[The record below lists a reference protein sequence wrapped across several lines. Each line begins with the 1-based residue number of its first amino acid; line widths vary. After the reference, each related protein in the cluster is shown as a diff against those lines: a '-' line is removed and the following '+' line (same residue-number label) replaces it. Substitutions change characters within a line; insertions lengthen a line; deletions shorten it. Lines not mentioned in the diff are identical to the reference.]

1 MSLPSPNSQKLTATN
16 FDLPSLHL
24 LRPEIAVTL
33 HDAEMHLSEFN
44 DDSSQAPLL
53 LDSVDTLAQLA
64 KVLRLIQLEEGYEL
78 ANSLSAGLQKLYDER
93 DQANRDKASNDMIMD
108 VSEGIMTLA
117 RYIEFVLLKETI
129 EPSLLLPI
137 INQLHS
143 DLNQP
148 ALQLSDLTAN
158 KNSSI
163 AIANPEQNY
172 QPLKSLGIDPK
183 KLVEAY
189 RAGLSVALTAQS
201 NQLSPKERDKLK
213 AMQAACE
220 MVSKRTDS
228 LFWHAAD
235 AAVSDLAGVLPLS
248 NLQKRALIF
257 VEQQFNDY
265 LPVNDSRFADLVQF
279 ASSRDSQLALQVQ
292 HKFSA
297 NTLNETQLTAM
308 RRFLFGPDCEAT
320 STLNHIIQQ
329 EIDLIKSASDNYARQ
344 VNLNSSTDEIDSMAQ
359 RLHDLSNVF
368 KTLNLN
374 EVSAALNQQTGKVK
388 TWTQPTPNDFDELL
402 GTLMMAENAAI
413 NLAKSHTPGAVTLPV
428 YNQTISLHQIETA
441 HNTLVQE
448 SRTAI
453 ATIETALNNYLND
466 ADKDI
471 LHITPVP
478 DIMRAISGAC
488 LFLNLP
494 RQSQL
499 LKRAATVLQNLIEQN
514 DCRLSEYQLASIA
527 DIVMSADYYLESLET
542 NKPAGNHAMY
552 VGYRSL
558 QHMLVA

>member
-93 DQANRDKASNDMIMD
+93 DRPNNDMMMD

-148 ALQLSDLTAN
+148 GLQLSDLTAN

-163 AIANPEQNY
+163 VIANPEQNY

-201 NQLSPKERDKLK
+201 NQLSPKELEKLN

-297 NTLNETQLTAM
+297 NTLDEAQLKTM
-308 RRFLFGPDCEAT
+308 RRFLFGPDREVT
-320 STLNHIIQQ
+320 STLNQLIQQ
-329 EIDLIKSASDNYARQ
+329 EIDLIKSASDSYARQ
-344 VNLNSSTDEIDSMAQ
+344 VNLNSSPDEIDSMAQ
-359 RLHDLSNVF
+359 RLHDLSSVF

-374 EVSAALNQQTGKVK
+374 EVSAALTQQIGKVK
-388 TWTQPTPNDFDELL
+388 TWTQPTPNDFDGLL

-453 ATIETALNNYLND
+453 ATIETALNDYLND
-466 ADKDI
+466 TDKDI
-471 LHITPVP
+471 LHIKPVP
-478 DIMRAISGAC
+478 DMMRAISGAC

-499 LKRAATVLQNLIEQN
+499 LKRGTTVLQNLIEQQG
-514 DCRLSEYQLASIA
+514 RELSEHALAKIA

>member
-24 LRPEIAVTL
+24 LRPELAVTL

-64 KVLRLIQLEEGYEL
+64 KVLRLIRLEEGYEL
-78 ANSLSAGLQKLYDER
+78 ANSLSAGLQKLYEER
-93 DQANRDKASNDMIMD
+93 DQPSNDMMMD

-163 AIANPEQNY
+163 VIANPEQNY

-201 NQLSPKERDKLK
+201 NQLSPKELDKLK

-235 AAVSDLAGVLPLS
+235 AAVSDLAGALPLS

-265 LPVNDSRFADLVQF
+265 LPVHDSRFADLVQF

-297 NTLNETQLTAM
+297 NTLDETQLTAM
-308 RRFLFGPDCEAT
+308 RRFLFGPDREVT
-320 STLNHIIQQ
+320 SALNQLIQQ
-329 EIDLIKSASDNYARQ
+329 EIDLIKSASDSYARQ
-344 VNLNSSTDEIDSMAQ
+344 VNLNSSPDEIDSMAQ
-359 RLHDLSNVF
+359 HLHDLSSVF

-374 EVSAALNQQTGKVK
+374 EVSAALTQQIGKVK
-388 TWTQPTPNDFDELL
+388 TWTQPTPDDFDGLL

-413 NLAKSHTPGAVTLPV
+413 NLAKSHTPGAMTLPV

-441 HNTLVQE
+441 HNTLIQE

-453 ATIETALNNYLND
+453 ATIETALNDYLND
-466 ADKDI
+466 TDKDI
-471 LHITPVP
+471 LPITPVP
-478 DIMRAISGAC
+478 DMMRAISGAC

-499 LKRAATVLQNLIEQN
+499 LKRGATVLQNLIEQQG
-514 DCRLSEYQLASIA
+514 RELSEHELAKIA
-527 DIVMSADYYLESLET
+527 DIVISADYYLESLET

>member
-93 DQANRDKASNDMIMD
+93 DQANRDKASNDMMMD

-148 ALQLSDLTAN
+148 ALQLSDLTGH

-257 VEQQFNDY
+257 IEQQFNDY

-292 HKFSA
+292 LKFSA

-320 STLNHIIQQ
+320 STLNQLIQQ
-329 EIDLIKSASDNYARQ
+329 EIDLIKSASDSYARQ

-413 NLAKSHTPGAVTLPV
+413 NLAKSHTPGAVILPV

-453 ATIETALNNYLND
+453 TTIETALNNYLND

>member
-93 DQANRDKASNDMIMD
+93 DRPNNDMMMD

-163 AIANPEQNY
+163 VIANPEQNY
-172 QPLKSLGIDPK
+172 QPLKSLGINPK

-201 NQLSPKERDKLK
+201 NQLSPKELEKLN

-235 AAVSDLAGVLPLS
+235 AAVSDLAGALPLS

-297 NTLNETQLTAM
+297 NTLDETQLKTM
-308 RRFLFGPDCEAT
+308 RGFLFGPDREVT
-320 STLNHIIQQ
+320 STLNQLIQQ
-329 EIDLIKSASDNYARQ
+329 EIDLIKSASDSYARQ
-344 VNLNSSTDEIDSMAQ
+344 VNLNSSTDEIDTMAQ
-359 RLHDLSNVF
+359 HLHDLSSVF

-374 EVSAALNQQTGKVK
+374 EVSAALSQQIGKVK
-388 TWTQPTPNDFDELL
+388 TWTQPTPDDFDGLL

-453 ATIETALNNYLND
+453 ATIETALNDYLND
-466 ADKDI
+466 TDKDI

-478 DIMRAISGAC
+478 DMMRAISGAC

-499 LKRAATVLQNLIEQN
+499 LKRGATVLQNLIEQQG
-514 DCRLSEYQLASIA
+514 RELSEHELAKIA

>member
-1 MSLPSPNSQKLTATN
+1 MSLPSSNSQKLTATN

-93 DQANRDKASNDMIMD
+93 DRPNNDMMMD

-143 DLNQP
+143 DLHQP
-148 ALQLSDLTAN
+148 VLQLSDLTAN

-163 AIANPEQNY
+163 VIANPEQNY

-201 NQLSPKERDKLK
+201 NQLSPKEREKLK

-220 MVSKRTDS
+220 MVSKRSDS
-228 LFWHAAD
+228 LFWQAAD

-297 NTLNETQLTAM
+297 NTLDETQLKTM
-308 RRFLFGPDCEAT
+308 RRFLFGPDREVT
-320 STLNHIIQQ
+320 STLNQLIQQ

-368 KTLNLN
+368 RTLNLN
-374 EVSAALNQQTGKVK
+374 EVSAALSQQIGKVK
-388 TWTQPTPNDFDELL
+388 TWTQPTPDDFDELL

-453 ATIETALNNYLND
+453 ATIETALNDYLND
-466 ADKDI
+466 TDKDI

-478 DIMRAISGAC
+478 DMMRAISGAC

-499 LKRAATVLQNLIEQN
+499 LKRGATVLQNLIEQQG
-514 DCRLSEYQLASIA
+514 RELSEHELAKIA
-527 DIVMSADYYLESLET
+527 DIVISADYYLESLET

>member
-93 DQANRDKASNDMIMD
+93 DRPNNDMMMD

-148 ALQLSDLTAN
+148 GLQLSDLTAN

-163 AIANPEQNY
+163 VIANPEQNY

-201 NQLSPKERDKLK
+201 NQLSPKELEKLN

-297 NTLNETQLTAM
+297 NTLDEAQLKTM
-308 RRFLFGPDCEAT
+308 RRFLFGPDREVT
-320 STLNHIIQQ
+320 STLNQLIQQ
-329 EIDLIKSASDNYARQ
+329 EIDLIKSASDSYARQ

-359 RLHDLSNVF
+359 RLHDLSSVF

-374 EVSAALNQQTGKVK
+374 EVSAALTQQIGKVK
-388 TWTQPTPNDFDELL
+388 TWTQPTPDDFDGLL

-453 ATIETALNNYLND
+453 ATIETALNDYLND
-466 ADKDI
+466 TDKDI
-471 LHITPVP
+471 LHIKPVP
-478 DIMRAISGAC
+478 DMMRAISGAC

-499 LKRAATVLQNLIEQN
+499 LKRGTTVLQNLIEQQG
-514 DCRLSEYQLASIA
+514 RELSEHALAKIA

>member
-93 DQANRDKASNDMIMD
+93 DRPNNDMMMD

-148 ALQLSDLTAN
+148 VLQLSDLTTN

-163 AIANPEQNY
+163 VIANPEQNY

-189 RAGLSVALTAQS
+189 RAGLSVALNAQS
-201 NQLSPKERDKLK
+201 NQLSPKELEKLN

-279 ASSRDSQLALQVQ
+279 ASSRDSQLALHVQ

-297 NTLNETQLTAM
+297 NTLNETQLKTM
-308 RRFLFGPDCEAT
+308 RGFLFGPDREVT
-320 STLNHIIQQ
+320 STLNQLIQQ
-329 EIDLIKSASDNYARQ
+329 EIDLIKSASDSYARQ
-344 VNLNSSTDEIDSMAQ
+344 VNLNSSPDEIDSMAQ
-359 RLHDLSNVF
+359 RLHDLSSVF

-374 EVSAALNQQTGKVK
+374 EVSAALTQQIGKVK

-453 ATIETALNNYLND
+453 ATIETALNDYLND
-466 ADKDI
+466 TDKDI
-471 LHITPVP
+471 LHIKPVP
-478 DIMRAISGAC
+478 DMMRAISGAC

-499 LKRAATVLQNLIEQN
+499 LKRGTTVLQNLIEQQG
-514 DCRLSEYQLASIA
+514 RELSEYALAKIA

>member
-93 DQANRDKASNDMIMD
+93 DQANRDKAGNDMIMD

-148 ALQLSDLTAN
+148 ALQLSDLTGH

-172 QPLKSLGIDPK
+172 QPLTSLGIDPK

-201 NQLSPKERDKLK
+201 NQLSPKERGKLK

-329 EIDLIKSASDNYARQ
+329 EIDLIKSASDSYARQ
-344 VNLNSSTDEIDSMAQ
+344 VNLNSSTDEIDTVAQ

-448 SRTAI
+448 SRTGI

>member
-1 MSLPSPNSQKLTATN
+1 MSLPSPNSQKLTVTN

-93 DQANRDKASNDMIMD
+93 DQPSNDMMMD

-163 AIANPEQNY
+163 VIANPEQNY

-201 NQLSPKERDKLK
+201 NQLSPKEREKLK
-213 AMQAACE
+213 AMQAACK
-220 MVSKRTDS
+220 MISKRSDS
-228 LFWHAAD
+228 LFWQAAD

-297 NTLNETQLTAM
+297 NTLDETQLKTM
-308 RRFLFGPDCEAT
+308 RRFLFGPDRDVT
-320 STLNHIIQQ
+320 STLNQLIQQ

-344 VNLNSSTDEIDSMAQ
+344 VNLNSSTDEIDTMAQ

-374 EVSAALNQQTGKVK
+374 EVSAALSQQIGKVK
-388 TWTQPTPNDFDELL
+388 TWTQPTPDDFDELL

-478 DIMRAISGAC
+478 DMMRAISGAC

-499 LKRAATVLQNLIEQN
+499 LKRAATVLQNLIEQQG
-514 DCRLSEYQLASIA
+514 RELSEHALAKIA

>member
-1 MSLPSPNSQKLTATN
+1 MSLPSSNSQKLTATN

-93 DQANRDKASNDMIMD
+93 DRPNNDMMMD

-148 ALQLSDLTAN
+148 GLQLSDLTAN

-163 AIANPEQNY
+163 VIANPEQNY

-201 NQLSPKERDKLK
+201 NQLSPKELEKLN

-279 ASSRDSQLALQVQ
+279 GSSRDSQLALQVQ
-292 HKFSA
+292 RKFSA
-297 NTLNETQLTAM
+297 NTLDETQLKTM
-308 RRFLFGPDCEAT
+308 RRFLFGPDREVT
-320 STLNHIIQQ
+320 STLNQLIQQ
-329 EIDLIKSASDNYARQ
+329 EIDLIKSASDSYARQ
-344 VNLNSSTDEIDSMAQ
+344 VNLNSSPDEIDSMAQ
-359 RLHDLSNVF
+359 RLHDLSSVF
-368 KTLNLN
+368 KTLKLN
-374 EVSAALNQQTGKVK
+374 EVSAALTQQIGKVK
-388 TWTQPTPNDFDELL
+388 TWTQPTPNDFDGLL

-453 ATIETALNNYLND
+453 ATIETALNDYLND
-466 ADKDI
+466 TDKDI
-471 LHITPVP
+471 LHIKPVP
-478 DIMRAISGAC
+478 DMMRAISGAC

-499 LKRAATVLQNLIEQN
+499 LKRGTTVLQNLIEQQG
-514 DCRLSEYQLASIA
+514 RELSEHALAKIA

>member
-93 DQANRDKASNDMIMD
+93 DQANRDKASNDIIMD

-148 ALQLSDLTAN
+148 ALQLSALTGH

-172 QPLKSLGIDPK
+172 QPLTSLGIDPK

-329 EIDLIKSASDNYARQ
+329 EIDLIKSASDSYARQ

-453 ATIETALNNYLND
+453 ATIETALNDYLND
-466 ADKDI
+466 TDKDI

-478 DIMRAISGAC
+478 DIMRTISGAC
-488 LFLNLP
+488 LFLKLP

-499 LKRAATVLQNLIEQN
+499 LKRGATVLQNLIEQQG
-514 DCRLSEYQLASIA
+514 RELSEHALAKIA

>member
-1 MSLPSPNSQKLTATN
+1 MSLPSSNSQKLTATN

-93 DQANRDKASNDMIMD
+93 DQANRDKAGNDMIMD

-148 ALQLSDLTAN
+148 ALQLSDLTGH

-172 QPLKSLGIDPK
+172 QPLTSLGIDPK

-257 VEQQFNDY
+257 IEQQFNDY

-320 STLNHIIQQ
+320 STLNQLIQQ
-329 EIDLIKSASDNYARQ
+329 EIDLIKSASDSYARQ

-359 RLHDLSNVF
+359 RLHDLSSVF
-368 KTLNLN
+368 RTLNLN

-413 NLAKSHTPGAVTLPV
+413 NLAKSHTPGAVILPV
-428 YNQTISLHQIETA
+428 YNQTVSLHKVETA
-441 HNTLVQE
+441 HNTLVPE

-478 DIMRAISGAC
+478 DMMRAISGAC

-499 LKRAATVLQNLIEQN
+499 LKRAATVLQNLIEQS

-558 QHMLVA
+558 LHMLVA

>member
-1 MSLPSPNSQKLTATN
+1 
-16 FDLPSLHL
+16 
-24 LRPEIAVTL
+24 
-33 HDAEMHLSEFN
+33 MHLSEFN

-93 DQANRDKASNDMIMD
+93 DRPNNDMMMD

-148 ALQLSDLTAN
+148 LLQLSDLTAN

-163 AIANPEQNY
+163 VIANPEQNY

-189 RAGLSVALTAQS
+189 RAGLSVALTAKS
-201 NQLSPKERDKLK
+201 NQLSPKELEKLK

-297 NTLNETQLTAM
+297 NTLDEAQLKTM
-308 RRFLFGPDCEAT
+308 RRFLFGPDREVT
-320 STLNHIIQQ
+320 STLNQLIQQ
-329 EIDLIKSASDNYARQ
+329 EIDLIKSASDSYARQ

-359 RLHDLSNVF
+359 RLHDLSSVF

-374 EVSAALNQQTGKVK
+374 EVSAALTQQIGKVK

-453 ATIETALNNYLND
+453 ATIETALNDYLND
-466 ADKDI
+466 TDKDI
-471 LHITPVP
+471 LHIKPVP
-478 DIMRAISGAC
+478 DMMRAISGAC

-499 LKRAATVLQNLIEQN
+499 LKRGTTVLQNLIEQQG
-514 DCRLSEYQLASIA
+514 RELSEHALAKIA

>member
-1 MSLPSPNSQKLTATN
+1 MSLPSSNSQKLTATN

-93 DQANRDKASNDMIMD
+93 DRPNNDMMMD

-143 DLNQP
+143 DLHQP
-148 ALQLSDLTAN
+148 VLQLSDLTAN

-163 AIANPEQNY
+163 VIANPEQNY

-201 NQLSPKERDKLK
+201 NQLSPKELEKLN

-297 NTLNETQLTAM
+297 NTLDEAQLKTM
-308 RRFLFGPDCEAT
+308 RRFLFGPDREVT
-320 STLNHIIQQ
+320 STLNQLIQQ
-329 EIDLIKSASDNYARQ
+329 EIDLIKSASDSYARQ

-359 RLHDLSNVF
+359 RLHDLSSVF

-374 EVSAALNQQTGKVK
+374 EVSAALTQQIGKVK

-453 ATIETALNNYLND
+453 ATIETALNDYLND
-466 ADKDI
+466 TDKDI
-471 LHITPVP
+471 LHIKPVP
-478 DIMRAISGAC
+478 DMMRAISGAC

-499 LKRAATVLQNLIEQN
+499 LKRGTTVLQNLIEQQG
-514 DCRLSEYQLASIA
+514 RELSEHALAKIA

>member
-1 MSLPSPNSQKLTATN
+1 MSLPSSNSQKLTATN

-93 DQANRDKASNDMIMD
+93 DRPNNDMMMD

-163 AIANPEQNY
+163 VIANPEQNY

-201 NQLSPKERDKLK
+201 NQLSPKELEKLN

-297 NTLNETQLTAM
+297 NTLDETQLKTM
-308 RRFLFGPDCEAT
+308 RRFLFGPDREVT
-320 STLNHIIQQ
+320 STLNQLIQQ
-329 EIDLIKSASDNYARQ
+329 EIDLIKSASDSYARQ
-344 VNLNSSTDEIDSMAQ
+344 VNLNSSTDEIDTMAQ
-359 RLHDLSNVF
+359 HLHDLSSVF
-368 KTLNLN
+368 RTLNLN
-374 EVSAALNQQTGKVK
+374 EVSAALTQQIGKVK
-388 TWTQPTPNDFDELL
+388 TWTQPTPDDFDELL

-453 ATIETALNNYLND
+453 ATIETALNDYLND
-466 ADKDI
+466 TDKDI
-471 LHITPVP
+471 LHIKPVP

-499 LKRAATVLQNLIEQN
+499 LKRAATVLQNLIEQQG
-514 DCRLSEYQLASIA
+514 RELSEHELAKIA

>member
-78 ANSLSAGLQKLYDER
+78 ANSLSAGLQKLYEER
-93 DQANRDKASNDMIMD
+93 DQPNNDMMMD

-297 NTLNETQLTAM
+297 NTLDETQLTAM
-308 RRFLFGPDCEAT
+308 RRFLFGPDREVT
-320 STLNHIIQQ
+320 SALNHIIQQ
-329 EIDLIKSASDNYARQ
+329 EIDLIKSASDSYARQ

-448 SRTAI
+448 SRTGI

-499 LKRAATVLQNLIEQN
+499 LKRAATVLQNLIEQQG
-514 DCRLSEYQLASIA
+514 RELSEHALAKIA

>member
-93 DQANRDKASNDMIMD
+93 DRPNNDMMMD

-148 ALQLSDLTAN
+148 GLQLSDLTAN

-163 AIANPEQNY
+163 VIANPEQNY

-201 NQLSPKERDKLK
+201 NQLSPKELEKLN

-297 NTLNETQLTAM
+297 NTLDEAQLKTM
-308 RRFLFGPDCEAT
+308 RRFLFGPDRDVT
-320 STLNHIIQQ
+320 STLNQLIQQ
-329 EIDLIKSASDNYARQ
+329 EIDLIKSASDSYARQ

-359 RLHDLSNVF
+359 RLHDLSSVF

-374 EVSAALNQQTGKVK
+374 EVSAALTQQIGKVK
-388 TWTQPTPNDFDELL
+388 TWTQPTPNDFDGLL

-453 ATIETALNNYLND
+453 ATIETALNDYLND
-466 ADKDI
+466 TDKDI
-471 LHITPVP
+471 LHIKPVP
-478 DIMRAISGAC
+478 DMMRAISGAC

-499 LKRAATVLQNLIEQN
+499 LKRAATVLQNLIEQQG
-514 DCRLSEYQLASIA
+514 RELSEHALAKIA

>member
-1 MSLPSPNSQKLTATN
+1 MSLPSPNSQKLTVTN

-93 DQANRDKASNDMIMD
+93 DQPSNDMMMD

-163 AIANPEQNY
+163 VIANPEQNY

-201 NQLSPKERDKLK
+201 NQLSPKELEKLK

-235 AAVSDLAGVLPLS
+235 AAVSDLAEVLPLS

-297 NTLNETQLTAM
+297 NTLDETQLKTM
-308 RRFLFGPDCEAT
+308 RRFLFGPDREVT
-320 STLNHIIQQ
+320 STLNQLIQQ
-329 EIDLIKSASDNYARQ
+329 EIDLIKSASDSYARQ
-344 VNLNSSTDEIDSMAQ
+344 VNLNSSTDEIDTMAQ
-359 RLHDLSNVF
+359 HLHDLSSVF

-388 TWTQPTPNDFDELL
+388 TWTQPTPDDFDELL

-413 NLAKSHTPGAVTLPV
+413 NLAKSHTPGAMTLPV

-453 ATIETALNNYLND
+453 ATIETALNDYLND
-466 ADKDI
+466 TDKDI

-499 LKRAATVLQNLIEQN
+499 LKRGATVLQNLIEQQGGK
-514 DCRLSEYQLASIA
+514 LSEHELAKIA

>member
-1 MSLPSPNSQKLTATN
+1 M
-16 FDLPSLHL
+16 
-24 LRPEIAVTL
+24 
-33 HDAEMHLSEFN
+33 
-44 DDSSQAPLL
+44 
-53 LDSVDTLAQLA
+53 
-64 KVLRLIQLEEGYEL
+64 
-78 ANSLSAGLQKLYDER
+78 
-93 DQANRDKASNDMIMD
+93 
-108 VSEGIMTLA
+108 
-117 RYIEFVLLKETI
+117 
-129 EPSLLLPI
+129 
-137 INQLHS
+137 
-143 DLNQP
+143 
-148 ALQLSDLTAN
+148 
-158 KNSSI
+158 
-163 AIANPEQNY
+163 
-172 QPLKSLGIDPK
+172 
-183 KLVEAY
+183 EAY
-189 RAGLSVALTAQS
+189 RAGLSVALTAES
-201 NQLSPKERDKLK
+201 NQLSQKELEKLN

-297 NTLNETQLTAM
+297 NTLDEAQLKTM
-308 RRFLFGPDCEAT
+308 RRFLFGPDRDVT
-320 STLNHIIQQ
+320 STLNQLIQQ
-329 EIDLIKSASDNYARQ
+329 EIDLIKSASDSYARQ

-359 RLHDLSNVF
+359 RLHDLSSVF

-374 EVSAALNQQTGKVK
+374 EVSAALTQQIGKVK

-453 ATIETALNNYLND
+453 ATIETALNDYLND
-466 ADKDI
+466 TDKDI
-471 LHITPVP
+471 LHIKPVP
-478 DIMRAISGAC
+478 DMMRAISGAC

-499 LKRAATVLQNLIEQN
+499 LKRGTTVLQNLIEQQG
-514 DCRLSEYQLASIA
+514 RELSEHALAKIA

>member
-93 DQANRDKASNDMIMD
+93 DRPNNDMMMD

-148 ALQLSDLTAN
+148 LLQLSDLTAN

-163 AIANPEQNY
+163 VIANPEQNY

-201 NQLSPKERDKLK
+201 NQLSPKELEKLN

-235 AAVSDLAGVLPLS
+235 AAVSDLAGALPLS

-297 NTLNETQLTAM
+297 NTLDEAQLKTM
-308 RRFLFGPDCEAT
+308 RRFLFGPDREVT
-320 STLNHIIQQ
+320 STLNQLIQQ
-329 EIDLIKSASDNYARQ
+329 EIDLIKSASDSYARQ

-359 RLHDLSNVF
+359 RLHDLSSVF

-374 EVSAALNQQTGKVK
+374 EVSAALTQQIGKVK
-388 TWTQPTPNDFDELL
+388 TWTQPTPNDFDDLL

-453 ATIETALNNYLND
+453 ATIETALNDYLND
-466 ADKDI
+466 TDKDI
-471 LHITPVP
+471 LHIKPVP
-478 DIMRAISGAC
+478 DMMRAISGAC

-499 LKRAATVLQNLIEQN
+499 LKRGATVLQNLIEQQG
-514 DCRLSEYQLASIA
+514 RELSEHALAKIA

>member
-1 MSLPSPNSQKLTATN
+1 MSLPSSNSQKLTATN

-93 DQANRDKASNDMIMD
+93 DRPNNDMMMD

-148 ALQLSDLTAN
+148 GLQLSDLTAN

-163 AIANPEQNY
+163 VIANPEQNY

-201 NQLSPKERDKLK
+201 NQLSPKELEKLN

-297 NTLNETQLTAM
+297 NTLDETQLKTM
-308 RRFLFGPDCEAT
+308 RRFLFGPDRDVT
-320 STLNHIIQQ
+320 STLNQLIQQ
-329 EIDLIKSASDNYARQ
+329 EIDLIKSASDSYARQ
-344 VNLNSSTDEIDSMAQ
+344 VNLNSSPDEIDSMAQ
-359 RLHDLSNVF
+359 RLHDLSSVF

-374 EVSAALNQQTGKVK
+374 EVSAALTQQIGKVK
-388 TWTQPTPNDFDELL
+388 TWTQPTPDDFDELL

-453 ATIETALNNYLND
+453 ATIETALNDYLND
-466 ADKDI
+466 TDKDI

-478 DIMRAISGAC
+478 DMMRAISGAC

-499 LKRAATVLQNLIEQN
+499 LKRAATVLQNLIEQQG
-514 DCRLSEYQLASIA
+514 RELSEHELAKIA

>member
-93 DQANRDKASNDMIMD
+93 DQANRDKAGNDMIMD

-148 ALQLSDLTAN
+148 ALQLSDLTGH

-172 QPLKSLGIDPK
+172 QPLTSLGIDPK

-235 AAVSDLAGVLPLS
+235 AAVSDLAGILPLS

-329 EIDLIKSASDNYARQ
+329 EIDLIKSASDSYARQ

-413 NLAKSHTPGAVTLPV
+413 NLAKSHTPGAVILPV

-478 DIMRAISGAC
+478 DMMRAISGAC

-499 LKRAATVLQNLIEQN
+499 LKRAATVLQNLIEQS

>member
-64 KVLRLIQLEEGYEL
+64 KVLQLIQLEEGYEL

-93 DQANRDKASNDMIMD
+93 DQANRDKAGNDMIMD

-148 ALQLSDLTAN
+148 ALQLSDLTGH

-172 QPLKSLGIDPK
+172 QPLTSLGIDPK

-329 EIDLIKSASDNYARQ
+329 EIDLIKSASDSYARQ

-413 NLAKSHTPGAVTLPV
+413 NLAKSHTPGAVILPV

-478 DIMRAISGAC
+478 DMMRAISGAC

-499 LKRAATVLQNLIEQN
+499 LKRAATVLQNLIEQS

>member
-1 MSLPSPNSQKLTATN
+1 MSLPSSNSQKLTATN

-148 ALQLSDLTAN
+148 SLQLSALTGH

-320 STLNHIIQQ
+320 STLNQLIQQ

-344 VNLNSSTDEIDSMAQ
+344 VNLNSSTDEIDTMAQ
-359 RLHDLSNVF
+359 HLHDLSSVF

-388 TWTQPTPNDFDELL
+388 TWTQPTPDDFDELL

-453 ATIETALNNYLND
+453 TTIETALNNYLND

-499 LKRAATVLQNLIEQN
+499 LKRGATVLQNLIEQN

>member
-93 DQANRDKASNDMIMD
+93 DQANRDQAGNDMIMD

-148 ALQLSDLTAN
+148 ALQLSDLTGH

-453 ATIETALNNYLND
+453 TTIETALNNYLND

>member
-93 DQANRDKASNDMIMD
+93 DQANRDKAGNDMIMD

-148 ALQLSDLTAN
+148 ALQLSDLTGH

-172 QPLKSLGIDPK
+172 QPLTSLGIDPK

-201 NQLSPKERDKLK
+201 NQLSPKERGKLK

-413 NLAKSHTPGAVTLPV
+413 NLAKSHTPGAVILPV

-478 DIMRAISGAC
+478 DMMRAISGAC

-499 LKRAATVLQNLIEQN
+499 LKRAATVLQNLIEQS

>member
-1 MSLPSPNSQKLTATN
+1 MSLPSPNSQKLTVTN

-24 LRPEIAVTL
+24 LRPELAVTL

-78 ANSLSAGLQKLYDER
+78 ANSLSAGLQKIYDER
-93 DQANRDKASNDMIMD
+93 DQAGNDMMMD

-148 ALQLSDLTAN
+148 LLQLSDLTAN

-163 AIANPEQNY
+163 VIANPEQNY
-172 QPLKSLGIDPK
+172 QPLTSLGIDPK

-201 NQLSPKERDKLK
+201 NQLSPKELEKLK

-235 AAVSDLAGVLPLS
+235 AAVSDLAEALPLS

-292 HKFSA
+292 HKFST
-297 NTLNETQLTAM
+297 NTLDETQLKTM
-308 RRFLFGPDCEAT
+308 RRFLFGPDREVT
-320 STLNHIIQQ
+320 STLNQLIQQ
-329 EIDLIKSASDNYARQ
+329 EIDLIKSASDSYARQ
-344 VNLNSSTDEIDSMAQ
+344 DNLNSSTDEIDSMAQ
-359 RLHDLSNVF
+359 HLHDLSSVF

-374 EVSAALNQQTGKVK
+374 EVSAALSQQIGKVK
-388 TWTQPTPNDFDELL
+388 TWTQPTPDDFDGLL

-453 ATIETALNNYLND
+453 ATIETALNDYLND
-466 ADKDI
+466 TDKDI

-499 LKRAATVLQNLIEQN
+499 LKRGAIVLQSLIEQQG
-514 DCRLSEYQLASIA
+514 RELSEHALAKIA

-542 NKPAGNHAMY
+542 NKPAGNHAMH

>member
-1 MSLPSPNSQKLTATN
+1 MSLPSSNSQKLTATN

-93 DQANRDKASNDMIMD
+93 DRPNNDMMMD

-148 ALQLSDLTAN
+148 GLQLSDLTAN

-163 AIANPEQNY
+163 VIANPEQNY

-201 NQLSPKERDKLK
+201 NQLSPKELEKLK

-292 HKFSA
+292 RKFSA
-297 NTLNETQLTAM
+297 NTLDETQLKTM
-308 RRFLFGPDCEAT
+308 RRFLFGPDRDVT
-320 STLNHIIQQ
+320 STLNQLIQQ
-329 EIDLIKSASDNYARQ
+329 EIDLIKSASDSYARQ
-344 VNLNSSTDEIDSMAQ
+344 VNLNSSPDEIDSMAQ
-359 RLHDLSNVF
+359 RLHDLSSVF

-374 EVSAALNQQTGKVK
+374 EVSAALTQQIGKVK
-388 TWTQPTPNDFDELL
+388 TWTQPTPDDFDELL

-453 ATIETALNNYLND
+453 ATIETALNDYLND
-466 ADKDI
+466 TDKDI

-478 DIMRAISGAC
+478 DMMRAISGAC

-499 LKRAATVLQNLIEQN
+499 LKRAATVLQNLIEQQG
-514 DCRLSEYQLASIA
+514 RELSEHELAKIA
-527 DIVMSADYYLESLET
+527 DIVISADYYLESLET

>member
-93 DQANRDKASNDMIMD
+93 DQANRDKASNDIIMD

-172 QPLKSLGIDPK
+172 QPLTSLGIDPK

>member
-1 MSLPSPNSQKLTATN
+1 MSLPSSNSQKLTATN

-93 DQANRDKASNDMIMD
+93 DRPNNDMMMD

-143 DLNQP
+143 DLHQP
-148 ALQLSDLTAN
+148 VLQLSDLTAN

-163 AIANPEQNY
+163 VIANPEQNY
-172 QPLKSLGIDPK
+172 QPLKSLGINPK

-201 NQLSPKERDKLK
+201 NQLSPKELEKLN

-297 NTLNETQLTAM
+297 NTLDETQLKTM
-308 RRFLFGPDCEAT
+308 RRFLFGPDREVT
-320 STLNHIIQQ
+320 STLNQLIQQ
-329 EIDLIKSASDNYARQ
+329 EIDLIKSASDSYARQ
-344 VNLNSSTDEIDSMAQ
+344 VNLNSSTDEIDTMAQ
-359 RLHDLSNVF
+359 RLHDLSSVF

-374 EVSAALNQQTGKVK
+374 EVSAALSQQIGKVK
-388 TWTQPTPNDFDELL
+388 TWTQPTPDDFDGLL

-453 ATIETALNNYLND
+453 ATIETALNDYLND
-466 ADKDI
+466 TDKDI
-471 LHITPVP
+471 LHIKPVP
-478 DIMRAISGAC
+478 DMMRAISGAC

-499 LKRAATVLQNLIEQN
+499 LKRGATVLQNLIEQQG
-514 DCRLSEYQLASIA
+514 RELSEHALAKIA
-527 DIVMSADYYLESLET
+527 DIVISADYYLESLET

>member
-93 DQANRDKASNDMIMD
+93 DQANRDKAGNDMIMD

-148 ALQLSDLTAN
+148 ALQLSDLTGH

-172 QPLKSLGIDPK
+172 QPLTSLGIDPK

-308 RRFLFGPDCEAT
+308 RRFLFGPDREVT
-320 STLNHIIQQ
+320 STLNQLIQQ
-329 EIDLIKSASDNYARQ
+329 EIDLIKSASDSYARQ

-413 NLAKSHTPGAVTLPV
+413 NLAKSHTPGAVILPV

-478 DIMRAISGAC
+478 DMMRAISGAC

>member
-93 DQANRDKASNDMIMD
+93 DRPNNDMMMD

-148 ALQLSDLTAN
+148 GLQLSDLTAN

-163 AIANPEQNY
+163 VIANPEQNY

-201 NQLSPKERDKLK
+201 NQLSPKELEKLN

-297 NTLNETQLTAM
+297 NTLDETQLKTM
-308 RRFLFGPDCEAT
+308 RRFLFGPDRDVT
-320 STLNHIIQQ
+320 STLNQLIQQ
-329 EIDLIKSASDNYARQ
+329 EIDLIKSASDSYARQ
-344 VNLNSSTDEIDSMAQ
+344 VNLNSSPDEIDSMAQ
-359 RLHDLSNVF
+359 RLHDLSSVF

-374 EVSAALNQQTGKVK
+374 EVSAALTQQIGKVK

-453 ATIETALNNYLND
+453 ATIETALNDYLND
-466 ADKDI
+466 TDKDI
-471 LHITPVP
+471 LHIKPVP
-478 DIMRAISGAC
+478 DMMRAISGAC

-499 LKRAATVLQNLIEQN
+499 LKRGTTVLQNLIEQQG
-514 DCRLSEYQLASIA
+514 RELSEHALAKIA

>member
-93 DQANRDKASNDMIMD
+93 DQANRDKAGNDMIMD

-148 ALQLSDLTAN
+148 ALQLSDLTGH

-172 QPLKSLGIDPK
+172 QPLTSLGIDPK

-235 AAVSDLAGVLPLS
+235 AAVSDLAEALPLS

-265 LPVNDSRFADLVQF
+265 LPVHDSRFADLVQF

-297 NTLNETQLTAM
+297 NTLNATQLTAM

-320 STLNHIIQQ
+320 STLNQLIQQ
-329 EIDLIKSASDNYARQ
+329 EIDLIKSASDSYARQ
-344 VNLNSSTDEIDSMAQ
+344 VNLNSSPDEIDSMAQ

-413 NLAKSHTPGAVTLPV
+413 NLAKSHTPGAVILPV

-499 LKRAATVLQNLIEQN
+499 LKHAATVLQNLIEQN

>member
-93 DQANRDKASNDMIMD
+93 DQPNNDMMMD

-163 AIANPEQNY
+163 VIANPEQNY

-201 NQLSPKERDKLK
+201 NQLSPKELEKLN

-235 AAVSDLAGVLPLS
+235 AAV
-248 NLQKRALIF
+248 
-257 VEQQFNDY
+257 
-265 LPVNDSRFADLVQF
+265 
-279 ASSRDSQLALQVQ
+279 
-292 HKFSA
+292 
-297 NTLNETQLTAM
+297 
-308 RRFLFGPDCEAT
+308 
-320 STLNHIIQQ
+320 
-329 EIDLIKSASDNYARQ
+329 
-344 VNLNSSTDEIDSMAQ
+344 
-359 RLHDLSNVF
+359 
-368 KTLNLN
+368 
-374 EVSAALNQQTGKVK
+374 
-388 TWTQPTPNDFDELL
+388 
-402 GTLMMAENAAI
+402 
-413 NLAKSHTPGAVTLPV
+413 
-428 YNQTISLHQIETA
+428 
-441 HNTLVQE
+441 
-448 SRTAI
+448 
-453 ATIETALNNYLND
+453 
-466 ADKDI
+466 
-471 LHITPVP
+471 
-478 DIMRAISGAC
+478 
-488 LFLNLP
+488 
-494 RQSQL
+494 
-499 LKRAATVLQNLIEQN
+499 
-514 DCRLSEYQLASIA
+514 
-527 DIVMSADYYLESLET
+527 
-542 NKPAGNHAMY
+542 
-552 VGYRSL
+552 
-558 QHMLVA
+558 

>member
-148 ALQLSDLTAN
+148 ALQLSALTGH

-329 EIDLIKSASDNYARQ
+329 EIDLIKSASDSYARQ
-344 VNLNSSTDEIDSMAQ
+344 VNLNSSPDEIDSMAQ
-359 RLHDLSNVF
+359 RLHDLSSVF
-368 KTLNLN
+368 RTLNLN
-374 EVSAALNQQTGKVK
+374 ELSAALTQQIGKVK
-388 TWTQPTPNDFDELL
+388 TWTQPTPDDFDELL

-478 DIMRAISGAC
+478 DMMRAISGAC

-499 LKRAATVLQNLIEQN
+499 LKHAATVLQNLIEQN

>member
-1 MSLPSPNSQKLTATN
+1 MSLPSSNSQKLTATN

-93 DQANRDKASNDMIMD
+93 DQPSNDMMMD

-163 AIANPEQNY
+163 VIANPEQNY
-172 QPLKSLGIDPK
+172 QPLKSLGINPK

-201 NQLSPKERDKLK
+201 NQLSPKELEKLN

-248 NLQKRALIF
+248 NVQKRALIF

-297 NTLNETQLTAM
+297 NTLDETQLKTM
-308 RRFLFGPDCEAT
+308 RRFLFGPDREVT
-320 STLNHIIQQ
+320 STLNQLIQQ
-329 EIDLIKSASDNYARQ
+329 EIDLIKSASDSYARQ
-344 VNLNSSTDEIDSMAQ
+344 VNLNSSTDEIDTMAQ
-359 RLHDLSNVF
+359 RLHDLSSVF

-374 EVSAALNQQTGKVK
+374 EVSAALSQQIGKVK
-388 TWTQPTPNDFDELL
+388 TWTQPTPDDFDELL

-453 ATIETALNNYLND
+453 ATIETALNDYLND
-466 ADKDI
+466 TDKDI

-478 DIMRAISGAC
+478 DMMRAISGAC

-499 LKRAATVLQNLIEQN
+499 LKRGATVLQNLIEQQG
-514 DCRLSEYQLASIA
+514 RELSEHALAKIA

>member
-1 MSLPSPNSQKLTATN
+1 MSLPSPNSQKLTVTN

-24 LRPEIAVTL
+24 LRPELAVTL

-53 LDSVDTLAQLA
+53 LDSLDTLAQLA

-93 DQANRDKASNDMIMD
+93 DQANRDKAGNDMIMD

-148 ALQLSDLTAN
+148 ALQLPDLTAN

-163 AIANPEQNY
+163 VIANPEQNY

-235 AAVSDLAGVLPLS
+235 AAVSDLAEVLPLS

-320 STLNHIIQQ
+320 STLNQLIQQ
-329 EIDLIKSASDNYARQ
+329 EIDLIKSASDSYARQ

-413 NLAKSHTPGAVTLPV
+413 NLAKSHTPGAVILPV

-453 ATIETALNNYLND
+453 ATIETALNDYLND
-466 ADKDI
+466 TDKDI

>member
-93 DQANRDKASNDMIMD
+93 DQANRDKAGNDMIMD

-148 ALQLSDLTAN
+148 ALQLSDLTGH

-172 QPLKSLGIDPK
+172 QPLTSLGIDPK

-235 AAVSDLAGVLPLS
+235 AAVSDLAGALPLS

-308 RRFLFGPDCEAT
+308 RRFLFGPDREVT
-320 STLNHIIQQ
+320 STLNQLIQQ
-329 EIDLIKSASDNYARQ
+329 EIDLIKSASDSYARQ
-344 VNLNSSTDEIDSMAQ
+344 VNLNSSTDEIDTMAQ
-359 RLHDLSNVF
+359 HLHDLSSVF

-413 NLAKSHTPGAVTLPV
+413 NLAKSHTPGAVILPV

-499 LKRAATVLQNLIEQN
+499 LKHAATVLQNLIEQN

>member
-93 DQANRDKASNDMIMD
+93 DRPNNDMMMD

-143 DLNQP
+143 DLHQP
-148 ALQLSDLTAN
+148 VLQLSDLTAN

-163 AIANPEQNY
+163 VIANPEQNY
-172 QPLKSLGIDPK
+172 QPLKSLGINPK

-201 NQLSPKERDKLK
+201 NQLSPKELEKLN

-297 NTLNETQLTAM
+297 NTLDETQLKTM
-308 RRFLFGPDCEAT
+308 RRFLFGPDREVT
-320 STLNHIIQQ
+320 STLNQLIQQ
-329 EIDLIKSASDNYARQ
+329 EIDLIKSASDSYARQ
-344 VNLNSSTDEIDSMAQ
+344 VNLNSSTDEIDTMAQ
-359 RLHDLSNVF
+359 RLHDLSSVF

-374 EVSAALNQQTGKVK
+374 EVSAALSQQIGKVK
-388 TWTQPTPNDFDELL
+388 TWTQPTPDDFDGLL

-453 ATIETALNNYLND
+453 ATIETALNDYLND
-466 ADKDI
+466 TDKDI
-471 LHITPVP
+471 LHIKPVP
-478 DIMRAISGAC
+478 DMMRAISGAC

-499 LKRAATVLQNLIEQN
+499 LKRGATVLQNLIEQQG
-514 DCRLSEYQLASIA
+514 RELSEHALAKIA
-527 DIVMSADYYLESLET
+527 DIVISADYYLESLET

>member
-93 DQANRDKASNDMIMD
+93 DQANRDKAGNDMIMD

-148 ALQLSDLTAN
+148 ALQLSDLTGH

-172 QPLKSLGIDPK
+172 QPLTSLGIDPK

-235 AAVSDLAGVLPLS
+235 AAVSDLAEVLPLS

-329 EIDLIKSASDNYARQ
+329 EIDLIKSASDSYARQ

-413 NLAKSHTPGAVTLPV
+413 NLAKSHTPGAVILPV

-478 DIMRAISGAC
+478 DMMRAISGAC

-499 LKRAATVLQNLIEQN
+499 LKRAATVLQNLIEQS